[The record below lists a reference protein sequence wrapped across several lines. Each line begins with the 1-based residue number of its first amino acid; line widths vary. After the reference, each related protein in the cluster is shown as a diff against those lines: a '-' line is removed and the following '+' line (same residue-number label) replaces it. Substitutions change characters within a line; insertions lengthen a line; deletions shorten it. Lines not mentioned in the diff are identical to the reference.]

1 MRIQIIRKRAV
12 KYIKISLLIIRPEII
27 NQAAKPGIGCRF
39 EDHIALF
46 QHVSPYTSGNLVPG
60 AGDQCNSAPKPR
72 RLRRLLRQVTLEL
85 SQNGVTSMFTQA
97 DVTKQEQ
104 WRDSAAAVIKEYGRI
119 DVLVNNTGIFKDG
132 SALTSSEED
141 FKRIMDVNVN
151 GVYLGMQAVL
161 PQMIRQQKGSVIN
174 IASETGLI
182 AIANQIAYNTSKAA
196 VIMMTKS
203 VAVDFAADGIRANC
217 ICPGRM
223 HTSLVQ
229 RILDSAEDYDAQFKL
244 MSEDR
249 PLMRMGTPDEV
260 AMGAVYL
267 ASDESPFAT
276 GSVLSIDGG
285 YACV

>member
-1 MRIQIIRKRAV
+1 MRIQIIRKRTV

-39 EDHIALF
+39 EDHITLF

-104 WRDSAAAVIKEYGRI
+104 WRDSAAAVIKEYGHI

-217 ICPGRM
+217 IVPGVCTPPLFSVSSTPPKIMTRSSSLCPKTVRSCAWVLPM
-223 HTSLVQ
+223 RSPWAPSISQATSRRLQ
-229 RILDSAEDYDAQFKL
+229 PE
-244 MSEDR
+244 
-249 PLMRMGTPDEV
+249 
-260 AMGAVYL
+260 
-267 ASDESPFAT
+267 AS
-276 GSVLSIDGG
+276 
-285 YACV
+285 

>member
-1 MRIQIIRKRAV
+1 MNRLKDKVCIITGSASGLGKSIARKFGEEGAV
-12 KYIKISLLIIRPEII
+12 IAVLDFNAEEG
-27 NQAAKPGIGCRF
+27 QAFA
-39 EDHIALF
+39 
-46 QHVSPYTSGNLVPG
+46 
-60 AGDQCNSAPKPR
+60 
-72 RLRRLLRQVTLEL
+72 LEL

-104 WRDSAAAVIKEYGRI
+104 WRDSAAAVIKEYGHI

-217 ICPGRM
+217 IVPGVCTPPLFSVSSTPPKIMTRSSSLCPKTVRSCVWVLPM
-223 HTSLVQ
+223 RSPWAPSISQATSRRLQ
-229 RILDSAEDYDAQFKL
+229 PE
-244 MSEDR
+244 
-249 PLMRMGTPDEV
+249 
-260 AMGAVYL
+260 
-267 ASDESPFAT
+267 AS
-276 GSVLSIDGG
+276 
-285 YACV
+285 